1 MKPYPDRPTIWQK
14 LNDWMEP
21 LYTVEA
27 GSTERLEDR
36 ITNIEKRLR
45 SIETE
50 IHERSQQP

>member
-1 MKPYPDRPTIWQK
+1 MKPYPDKPTIWQK
-14 LNDWMEP
+14 LNRWMEL

-27 GSTERLEDR
+27 SSTERLEGR

-50 IHERSQQP
+50 SHERSP